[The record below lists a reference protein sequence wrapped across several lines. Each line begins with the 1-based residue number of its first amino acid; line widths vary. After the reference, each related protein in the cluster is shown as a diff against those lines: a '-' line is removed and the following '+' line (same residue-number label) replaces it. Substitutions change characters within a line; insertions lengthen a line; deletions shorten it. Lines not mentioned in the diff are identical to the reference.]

1 MSDDPFEFPTSFP
14 IKAMG
19 RDTPVFRQVV
29 IDLIAAHAQFDIET
43 DVRVQT
49 SKNGNFLSVTVTF
62 NATSRDQLDTIYQS
76 LHAHD
81 DILMVF

>member
-29 IDLIAAHAQFDIET
+29 IDLIAAHRLRQAFRRVAGIDQFHAGSDAQFD
-43 DVRVQT
+43 VR
-49 SKNGNFLSVTVTF
+49 
-62 NATSRDQLDTIYQS
+62 
-76 LHAHD
+76 
-81 DILMVF
+81 MVGGKPM